1 MTWTYV
7 KVDHP
12 PGFEGP
18 NTRFFRPVMST
29 FGEDSILLTGSKIF
43 TGESDEISYMN
54 EIFQY
59 KVGTGWISLG
69 QLGKTYT
76 ECSPNMLATSDSILK
91 FFKPHVSK
99 SKTCFEILAKK
110 SFK

>member
-1 MTWTYV
+1 MTWTYF

-18 NTRFFRPVMST
+18 DSRFFKPVMST

-43 TGESDEISYMN
+43 TGPKDDPSISYMN

-59 KVGTGWISLG
+59 KIGTGWIN
-69 QLGKTYT
+69 LGKLGKVIYIRFMYSCPT
-76 ECSPNMLATSDSILK
+76 
-91 FFKPHVSK
+91 K
-99 SKTCFEILAKK
+99 SL
-110 SFK
+110 

>member
-18 NTRFFRPVMST
+18 NSRFFRPVMST
-29 FGEDSILLTGSKIF
+29 FGDDSILLTGSKIF

-59 KVGTGWISLG
+59 QVGTGWINLG
-69 QLGKTYT
+69 QLGKAIYIRFALVLQLLVPGGFVAG
-76 ECSPNMLATSDSILK
+76 SWRVPSGFLMGFQLL
-91 FFKPHVSK
+91 PY
-99 SKTCFEILAKK
+99 
-110 SFK
+110 